1 MTCQDCWDLHV
12 AEKKSNGTGGA
23 VHDADKR
30 YYNELMYQKNCF
42 RLIFVSV
49 SLAGFTGRKL
59 QPPKESN
66 GFYKL
71 YLVCWCPTGNS

>member
-1 MTCQDCWDLHV
+1 MPVVSDESCQDCWDLHV

-30 YYNELMYQKNCF
+30 YYNELMYQKKAEKVFIEENCF

-49 SLAGFTGRKL
+49 SLAGFT
-59 QPPKESN
+59 
-66 GFYKL
+66 
-71 YLVCWCPTGNS
+71 

>member
-30 YYNELMYQKNCF
+30 YYNELTRRRPRRCSS
-42 RLIFVSV
+42 RRTAS
-49 SLAGFTGRKL
+49 G
-59 QPPKESN
+59 
-66 GFYKL
+66 
-71 YLVCWCPTGNS
+71 

>member
-1 MTCQDCWDLHV
+1 M

-30 YYNELMYQKNCF
+30 YYNELMYQKKAEKVFIEENCF

-49 SLAGFTGRKL
+49 SLAGFT
-59 QPPKESN
+59 
-66 GFYKL
+66 
-71 YLVCWCPTGNS
+71 